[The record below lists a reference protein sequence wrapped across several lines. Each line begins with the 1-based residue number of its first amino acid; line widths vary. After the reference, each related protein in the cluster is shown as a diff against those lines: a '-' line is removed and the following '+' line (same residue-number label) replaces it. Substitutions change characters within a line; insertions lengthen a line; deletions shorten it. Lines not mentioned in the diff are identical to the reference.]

1 MPSYVQLPAA
11 IEHNGQGDSASALP
25 AGATSFEM
33 TGLRHSAH
41 AVWLSDQVLEAIRHQ
56 DINTQ
61 LLRLETLDNS
71 LQSFLVVVME
81 RSKGVWGVFCGPIAM
96 AIR

>member
-1 MPSYVQLPAA
+1 MPSYVQIPAA
-11 IEHNGQGDSASALP
+11 IEHNGQVDSAFALQ
-25 AGATSFEM
+25 AGATSIEM
-33 TGLRHSAH
+33 IGLRHSAH
-41 AVWLSDQVLEAIRHQ
+41 AVWLSDQVLEAVRQQ

-71 LQSFLVVVME
+71 LQSFLAVVME
-81 RSKGVWGVFCGPIAM
+81 RSKGAWGVFCGPIAM